1 MEGGGRDGKERNERR
16 KKKKSRKKRLE
27 EYTKQ
32 PSRAEKKQKRTINA
46 FGFFFCTNIFLG
58 FSTRIKKPSYLT
70 EAMFNQ

>member
-1 MEGGGRDGKERNERR
+1 MERKEMKEGRKRRVGRNDSKNTRNSHRE
-16 KKKKSRKKRLE
+16 
-27 EYTKQ
+27 
-32 PSRAEKKQKRTINA
+32 QKRTINA